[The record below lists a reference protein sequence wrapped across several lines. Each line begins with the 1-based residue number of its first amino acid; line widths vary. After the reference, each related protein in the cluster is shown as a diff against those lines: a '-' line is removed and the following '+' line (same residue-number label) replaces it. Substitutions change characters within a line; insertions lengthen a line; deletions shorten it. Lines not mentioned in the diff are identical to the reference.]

1 LQLSYFPSFLF
12 EHTFYGEESNS
23 HASGEMQQSD
33 LSVDLDQVPDSYGF
47 TSVAITLAG
56 YLPKKPAACGYS
68 SAARENPQI
77 YDSSRSSTAL
87 CP

>member
-56 YLPKKPAACGYS
+56 
-68 SAARENPQI
+68 
-77 YDSSRSSTAL
+77 
-87 CP
+87 